1 MEEAKNYPT
10 MIIPD
15 GTDISVNEQGLLSI
29 RTPGNLVIQN
39 SAKYSIIESSN
50 GSVRIDPGV
59 AVEAISVRAQDTCF
73 VAGSLTAWRVKA
85 AKIILEKEAH
95 ANIMLQE
102 ADRLELDRAA
112 RLVGNF
118 ASEKEL
124 YIMLGRFSRQLQ
136 DLPGSLQAGE
146 SSPRIGTTT
155 APNSGEGD
163 PGEVFVSPDGEEE
176 PASSGTSQVEEILSL
191 LVMTLEREI
200 GREDLGAPGRQ
211 ALAQLMEDIRN
222 RDYEKLETRAPF
234 LLSQVS
240 SQTEELQKAGQLL
253 DRLKILVGPLSS

>member
-1 MEEAKNYPT
+1 MDEAKNYPT

-15 GTDISVNEQGLLSI
+15 GTEIAVNEQGLLSI
-29 RTPGNLVIQN
+29 KTPGNLVIQN

-59 AVEAISVRAQDTCF
+59 SVEAISVRAQDTCF

-85 AKIILEKEAH
+85 SKIILEKEAH

-124 YIMLGRFSRQLQ
+124 YLMLGRFSRQLQ
-136 DLPGSLQAGE
+136 DLPESLQAGE
-146 SSPRIGTTT
+146 VSARIGAS
-155 APNSGEGD
+155 APGD
-163 PGEVFVSPDGEEE
+163 AEREKGDVFVSPDGEEE
-176 PASSGTSQVEEILSL
+176 SSPEDDGDVEEILSL
-191 LVMTLEREI
+191 LRMTLEREI
-200 GREDLGAPGRQ
+200 GREDLDAVGRQ
-211 ALAQLMEDIRN
+211 ALAQLMEDIRKK
-222 RDYEKLETRAPF
+222 DFEKLEARAGF

-240 SQTEELQKAGQLL
+240 SQTEDLQKAGRLL
-253 DRLKILVGPLSS
+253 KRLKNLAGPLSS

>member
-39 SAKYSIIESSN
+39 SAKYSVIESST

-59 AVEAISVRAQDTCF
+59 TVEAISVRAQDTCF

-124 YIMLGRFSRQLQ
+124 YLMLGRFSRQLQ
-136 DLPGSLQAGE
+136 DLPGSLQGGE
-146 SSPRIGTTT
+146 SSPRIGTETT
-155 APNSGEGD
+155 PSARESE

-176 PASSGTSQVEEILSL
+176 PDLAETSEAEDILSL
-191 LVMTLEREI
+191 LEMTLEREI
-200 GREDLGAPGRQ
+200 GREDLDAPGRQ
-211 ALAQLMEDIRN
+211 ALAQLMEDIRK

-240 SQTEELQKAGQLL
+240 LKSEELQKAGKLL
-253 DRLKILVGPLSS
+253 DRLKNLVGPLSS